1 MLVKFLF
8 QLCVNVRLFS
18 QGAPDQEAHS
28 DHTEGHHFPPG
39 AFMLAPQRTVHLPS
53 PVAGLADGETNGLIV
68 DLLLGVF
75 SRLFGLGQQTD
86 LGLLMAKDK
95 SKQKPPK
102 REKFPPRDD
111 EVCVEQTKK
120 SKRKRLEV
128 EEAPVQIPDITLTVE
143 EDQNTKVKERKKKQK
158 KGQTET
164 TMQIEIS
171 DPADAPEGEEDLS
184 PEERRVLERKMKKI
198 WKKEEKRRLK
208 AEGISS
214 PKNEESGPTASQQAL
229 DYLNCWAHN
238 RAGWKF
244 QKTRQTW
251 LLQNMF
257 DSEQIQDEKFSALLQ
272 YLEGLRGGSR
282 DTTVQ
287 KALVLVQESGR
298 APEDGDVQKRARR
311 AREVIQMLS

>member
-1 MLVKFLF
+1 MLGSVFVSAVL
-8 QLCVNVRLFS
+8 Q
-18 QGAPDQEAHS
+18 A
-28 DHTEGHHFPPG
+28 
-39 AFMLAPQRTVHLPS
+39 
-53 PVAGLADGETNGLIV
+53 V
-68 DLLLGVF
+68 DF
-75 SRLFGLGQQTD
+75 DR
-86 LGLLMAKDK
+86 LMAKDK
-95 SKQKPPK
+95 SQQKPPK
-102 REKFPPRDD
+102 RERFPPRDD
-111 EVCVEQTKK
+111 
-120 SKRKRLEV
+120 
-128 EEAPVQIPDITLTVE
+128 
-143 EDQNTKVKERKKKQK
+143 
-158 KGQTET
+158 
-164 TMQIEIS
+164 EIS

-198 WKKEEKRRLK
+198 RKKEEKKRLK

-229 DYLNCWAHN
+229 DYLSCWAHN

-287 KALVLVQESGR
+287 KALVVVQESGR